1 MFSFSQERER
11 MSKEQY
17 RAAQKLFLLEKLNLD
32 PDSEEKFTS
41 IYFETQEKV
50 YNKMM
55 SYRKIKR
62 DLYKNDSADSDE
74 CNALIKKMYD
84 IKRDEYNT
92 INLAVFANA
101 NTAEDATTND
111 EHDFMSNGFK
121 MKNTGSSMNASGGT
135 YVYMAFAQN
144 PLKNARRI

>member
-1 MFSFSQERER
+1 MKNFITFLFVFLFMFSFSQERER

-41 IYFETQEKV
+41 IYFETQEKI

-84 IKRDEYNT
+84 IKRDELDIREGMMQELSKIISVDKVLRLPRIEEDFRIT
-92 INLAVFANA
+92 MINKIRGN
-101 NTAEDATTND
+101 NN
-111 EHDFMSNGFK
+111 
-121 MKNTGSSMNASGGT
+121 
-135 YVYMAFAQN
+135 
-144 PLKNARRI
+144 

>member
-17 RAAQKLFLLEKLNLD
+17 RAAQNFSFLEKLNLE
-32 PDSEEKFTS
+32 PNSEEKFTS
-41 IYFETQEKV
+41 IYFETQEKI

-84 IKRDEYNT
+84 IKRDELDIREGMMQELSKIISVDKVLRLPRIEEDFRIT
-92 INLAVFANA
+92 MINKIRGN
-101 NTAEDATTND
+101 NN
-111 EHDFMSNGFK
+111 
-121 MKNTGSSMNASGGT
+121 
-135 YVYMAFAQN
+135 
-144 PLKNARRI
+144 

>member
-1 MFSFSQERER
+1 MFSFAQERER

-17 RAAQKLFLLEKLNLD
+17 RAAQKLFLLEKLNLE
-32 PDSEEKFTS
+32 PNSEEKFTS
-41 IYFETQEKV
+41 IYFETQEKI

-84 IKRDEYNT
+84 IKRDELDIREGMMQELSKIISVDKVLRLPRIEEDFRIT
-92 INLAVFANA
+92 MINKIRGN
-101 NTAEDATTND
+101 NN
-111 EHDFMSNGFK
+111 
-121 MKNTGSSMNASGGT
+121 
-135 YVYMAFAQN
+135 
-144 PLKNARRI
+144 